1 MMKSIYLGVVGAL
14 ALGTVPAHAVVV
26 QWADLTSATANS
38 VSGSIAVNSENIGV
52 TYEGP
57 VFFAQTNGGTNYWVE
72 GNPRPYTGGIVENA
86 PGTSDI
92 IALSQ
97 GGAKTIKFSKT
108 VSDVYLA
115 LVSWNGNSGTFDQ
128 AFQTISSGCGFWGCG
143 GFANVTAT
151 TFTAT
156 GELHGVIRFTGA
168 FDQVSFTDQ
177 TEGWHGI
184 QVGIGGVFVP
194 PPPPPVPEP
203 AAWALMIAGF
213 GLTGAAMRR
222 RTVKLNFA

>member
-1 MMKSIYLGVVGAL
+1 MKIALLGAAAALSLGAS
-14 ALGTVPAHAVVV
+14 AAEAVVV
-26 QWADLTSATANS
+26 QWADLTSSTANS
-38 VSGSIAVNSENIGV
+38 VNGSIAVGSDNVSVE
-52 TYEGP
+52 YQGP

-86 PGTSDI
+86 PGTPDI
-92 IALSQ
+92 IALSA
-97 GGAKTIKFSKT
+97 GGAKTIKFGKT

-115 LVSWNGNSGTFDQ
+115 LVSWNGNSGIFDQ
-128 AFQTISSGCGFWGCG
+128 PFEVISSGCGFWGCG
-143 GFANVTAT
+143 GFANVTPNS
-151 TFTAT
+151 FTAT

-168 FDQVSFTDQ
+168 FDQVTFTDQ

-194 PPPPPVPEP
+194 PPPPGVPEP

-213 GLTGAAMRR
+213 GLAGSAMRR
-222 RTVKLNFA
+222 RTTKVVFA